1 VGSHGV
7 FVSPSPDGIVIIDPQ
22 TTRFLEFNMAA
33 HMMLGYSRS
42 EFAELSANDLE
53 ASETA
58 EEI

>member
-1 VGSHGV
+1 
-7 FVSPSPDGIVIIDPQ
+7 
-22 TTRFLEFNMAA
+22 MAA